1 MKIQINQPLR
11 GIGIAAAVACGWLT
25 AAGSASA
32 QAPGQKPFQDIY
44 RRPNVSAYNQISNFS
59 NNPQMA
65 GNIYQQIVMPQQQQ
79 QRQQLEMIDQ
89 RRQVGKLQN
98 QVTQIQRDTRSRQID
113 ETIRPTGHAS
123 TYMNYSHYYP
133 QR

>member
-32 QAPGQKPFQDIY
+32 QAPNNKPFQDIY
-44 RRPNVSAYNQISNFS
+44 RRPNVSAYNQISNFA
-59 NNPQMA
+59 NNPQA
-65 GNIYQQIVMPQQQQ
+65 SGNLYQQMVQPLQQQQ
-79 QRQQLEMIDQ
+79 QQQLEMMDQ
-89 RRQVGKLQN
+89 RRQVKKVQN